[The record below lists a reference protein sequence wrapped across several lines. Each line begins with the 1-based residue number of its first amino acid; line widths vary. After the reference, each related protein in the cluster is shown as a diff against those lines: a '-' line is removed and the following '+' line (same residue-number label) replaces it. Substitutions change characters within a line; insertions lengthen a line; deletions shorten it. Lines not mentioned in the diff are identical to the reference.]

1 MCSNPLSPYTAR
13 HDSNRTDYI
22 LEAGMKDQRL
32 QIADIVRHIDD
43 AALGILNVPEFQR
56 KYVWRASKVS
66 DLVDSLWR
74 GYPIGTLLLWES
86 SYDSP
91 QTALAAQG
99 RKLWIVDGQQRV
111 TSLALLFGKKPYWW
125 SNAAYWNK
133 LYDKYNILVNI
144 AKDKDDLEF
153 GLVNPVR
160 RKSSEWISVRS
171 VLNSA
176 SLSQLAIEVAEKLGD
191 NLRFAEVH
199 EKLQSIRR
207 IEDAPLYEI
216 IVDHELED
224 VAEIFKR
231 LNSAGTKIKE
241 SDIIVALVAAKQ
253 QGWIRQKFD
262 PFLRD
267 LELKGF
273 EFDPGVVV
281 RTFAIIGHGSARL
294 KDIPGEFWE
303 PSNEFDE
310 YWRKTKEAISI
321 VIKNLIEY
329 GVLSS
334 DLLPSLNVL
343 IPVFVMRASF
353 SKDFDF
359 AKAFGWILLATRDG
373 RYSGSATTMLDKDT
387 KHIQGSTSFSKAIDG
402 LMSSLS
408 APRVFTADDFREEY
422 TDRFLRLILYLTVYN
437 SKARDWVNQDVRIGF
452 DKEDN
457 EINEGFKP
465 EWHHIFPRKIVKD
478 LFDSSLVDSFANIA
492 VLNEKANRSFSA
504 KPPRQYLQEHKVARD
519 RLDEQAVPPDELLE
533 LSKFEEFLRQRA
545 EGLAGRA
552 TEYLQG
558 LIGGGL
564 A

>member
-1 MCSNPLSPYTAR
+1 
-13 HDSNRTDYI
+13 
-22 LEAGMKDQRL
+22 MKDQRL

-43 AALGILNVPEFQR
+43 ATLGVLNVPEFQR
-56 KYVWRASKVS
+56 KYVWRASKVA

-86 SYDSP
+86 SYESP
-91 QTALAAQG
+91 QTALGTQG
-99 RKLWIVDGQQRV
+99 PKLWIVDGQQRV

-125 SNAAYWNK
+125 SNAAQWNK
-133 LYDKYNILVNI
+133 FYDKYNILVNI

-160 RKSSEWISVRS
+160 RKSNEWIPVRS
-171 VLNSA
+171 VLHSA
-176 SLSQLAIEVAEKLGD
+176 NLSQLAIDVSQKLGD
-191 NLRFAEVH
+191 PQRFAEVH

-207 IEDAPLYEI
+207 IENAQLYEI

-224 VAEIFKR
+224 VAEIFAR
-231 LNSAGTKIKE
+231 LNTAGTKIRE

-253 QGWIRQKFD
+253 QGWIRQEFD
-262 PFLRD
+262 PFLKD

-281 RTFAIIGHGSARL
+281 RTLALIGHGSARL
-294 KDIPGEFWE
+294 RDVPESFWE

-310 YWRKTKEAISI
+310 HWRKTKEAISI
-321 VIKNLIEY
+321 VVKNLIEH

-343 IPVFVMRASF
+343 IPVFVMRAVF
-353 SKDFDF
+353 PQDFVF
-359 AKAFGWILLATRDG
+359 PKAFGWILLATRDG
-373 RYSGSATTMLDKDT
+373 RYGGSAITMLDKDT
-387 KHIQGSTSFSKAIDG
+387 KQLRGSSSFNEAIDG
-402 LMSSLS
+402 LISGLS
-408 APRVFTADDFREEY
+408 APRVFTPDDFREEY
-422 TDRFLRLILYLTVYN
+422 TDKFLRLILYLTVYN
-437 SKARDWVNQDVRIGF
+437 SKAKDWVNQDVRIDF

-478 LFDSSLVDSFANIA
+478 LVDGSLVDSFANIA

-504 KPPRQYLQEHKVARD
+504 KPPRQYLQEHKVARA

-533 LSKFEEFLRQRA
+533 LNRFEEFLRLRA
-545 EGLAGRA
+545 ERLAERA
-552 TEYLQG
+552 TAYLQG
-558 LIGGGL
+558 LAGGGS